1 MAKNGIDFWFLVYD
15 LLPIK
20 YPHFFPKGISELHT
34 AWLNNLLK
42 FANVVCISKTVQLS
56 LDKYIQTLGIDR
68 SSRKNL
74 YVYLGSDFATLNTK
88 VVNTRR
94 NSICKLISVGTLE
107 PRKGYNDILDVCEN
121 LWSRDEKFDF
131 HIIGRIGWNSEQ
143 LVERIRNLMA
153 KYPSLFWHEDASD
166 EELINHY
173 ETCDALV
180 AASIDEGF
188 GLPIVE
194 AQSRRKPVILRNSE
208 IFKEVANGYGKFF
221 ENQKELEE
229 IIFEFLRNSKITN
242 LSEKNMTL
250 VRSWRDSMSELL
262 EYILNDFSSEKK
274 RVN

>member
-1 MAKNGIDFWFLVYD
+1 
-15 LLPIK
+15 
-20 YPHFFPKGISELHT
+20 
-34 AWLNNLLK
+34 
-42 FANVVCISKTVQLS
+42 
-56 LDKYIQTLGIDR
+56 
-68 SSRKNL
+68 
-74 YVYLGSDFATLNTK
+74 
-88 VVNTRR
+88 
-94 NSICKLISVGTLE
+94 
-107 PRKGYNDILDVCEN
+107 LDVCEN